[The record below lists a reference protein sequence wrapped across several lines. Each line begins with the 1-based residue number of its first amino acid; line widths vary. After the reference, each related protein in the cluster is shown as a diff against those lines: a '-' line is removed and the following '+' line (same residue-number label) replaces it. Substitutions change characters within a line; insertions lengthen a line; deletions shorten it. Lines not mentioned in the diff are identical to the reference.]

1 MSLPKLSLL
10 RPNRQQRYRML
21 SSGITMMVVIALI
34 LCNLT
39 LSVIDSRSS
48 LDLDLTSDQVFQLT
62 QESKDYLAQLE
73 DPVSLTVLNS
83 KEDFLANGDYYK
95 QVASILEDYE
105 RASDNITLTYADV
118 LRNPSLVSQYDDLS
132 LTINSIIVESGT
144 QRRVLSAYDLFNIE
158 SSYYGSTIT
167 SSKAEQALTSA
178 ILGVTSD
185 DLPQVAFLTG
195 HGEYDSSAFSQL
207 LEQNN
212 YQVSTLNPATDVILE
227 DIDVL
232 LMVCPTNDP
241 DQDVLDRIS
250 DFLSLEGKSLLYF
263 ADSSQPDLPRL
274 SAFLEE
280 WGIQVGDGL
289 LVETDSQKIINFNPY
304 FFTTTLSDTSLTSSM
319 SDTSIPLSTPY
330 CRPLTALYE
339 QSLGRTTT
347 VLLQSSETAALVPP
361 DVPED
366 WSLTDEDMVGS
377 VPIAIRS
384 TYTFDSG
391 ETSQVLAYGSTS
403 AILDSLLESG
413 SFSNSDY
420 FLSVMNTLCQR
431 DDTITI
437 QPKSLTRELGL
448 NTSQQ
453 FLLGAVFMVVVPVTA
468 FVLGI
473 TIWLRRRRL

>member
-1 MSLPKLSLL
+1 MSLPKLSPL

-21 SSGITMMVVIALI
+21 SSGITILVVAALV
-34 LCNLT
+34 LGNLA

-48 LDLDLTSDQVFQLT
+48 LDLDLTADQVFRLT
-62 QESKDYLAQLE
+62 QDSRDYLAGLDE
-73 DPVSLTVLNS
+73 PVTLTVLNS
-83 KEDFLANGDYYK
+83 KEDFLASGDYYK
-95 QVASILEDYE
+95 QVASILEDYQ
-105 RASDNITLTYADV
+105 ATSDNITLEYADV
-118 LRNPSLVSQYDDLS
+118 LRNPTLVSQYDDLS

-144 QRRVLSAYDLFNIE
+144 RQRVLSPYDLFNIE
-158 SSYYGSTIT
+158 SSYYGSSIT

-195 HGEYDSSAFSQL
+195 HGEYDSTGFSSL

-212 YQVSTLNPATDVILE
+212 YQVTTLNPATDVIPEEL
-227 DIDVL
+227 DVL

-241 DQDVLDRIS
+241 DQDVLDRIG
-250 DFLSLEGKSLLYF
+250 DFLALEGKSLLYF
-263 ADSSQPDLPRL
+263 ADSSQPELPRL
-274 SAFLEE
+274 SAFLAE
-280 WGIQVGDGL
+280 WGIQVEEGL
-289 LVETDSQKIINFNPY
+289 LMETDKQRIINFNPY
-304 FFTTTLSDTSLTSSM
+304 FFTTTLTDGTLTSYM
-319 SDTSIPLSTPY
+319 SDGSIPLSTPY
-330 CRPLTALYE
+330 CRPLSTLYD

-347 VLLQSSETAALVPP
+347 VLLQSSETSALLPP
-361 DVPED
+361 DVPDD
-366 WSLTDEDMVGS
+366 WTLTDEDMVGA

-384 TYTFDSG
+384 TQSFDSG
-391 ETSQVLAYGSTS
+391 ETSQVLVYGSTS

-431 DDTITI
+431 EDTITI
-437 QPKSLTRELGL
+437 QPKSLTREMGL
-448 NTSQQ
+448 NASQQ
-453 FLLGAVFMVVVPVTA
+453 LLLGAVFIVVIPVTS